1 MTLARIFHAL
11 DARLDQATRWGGLL
25 VLPLS
30 LLLAVQWPLRDLV
43 GAGSRQANDIAQWIF
58 ALYVALALRHATR
71 VRGHMA
77 TDALAARYAPATR
90 RALARWGEA
99 VCVLP
104 WALYVLVVAAA
115 PSWQSL
121 RQLEAFP
128 ETFNPLYFIVRCS
141 VWLLAL
147 LVALQALVRMSSATK
162 AP

>member
-1 MTLARIFHAL
+1 MTLARLATAL
-11 DARLDQATRWGGLL
+11 EARLDSATRWGGLL

-30 LLLAVQWPLRDLV
+30 LLLAAQWPLRDLV

-58 ALYVALALRHATR
+58 AVYVALALRHATH
-71 VRGHMA
+71 VRGHMS

-90 RALARWGEA
+90 RAIARWGEA

-104 WALYVLVVAAA
+104 WAVYVLIVAAA

-128 ETFNPLYFIVRCS
+128 ETFNPLYFIVKCS

-147 LVALQALVRMSSATK
+147 LVALQALVRMFSTAEAT
-162 AP
+162 

>member
-1 MTLARIFHAL
+1 MSFERLARGADAAL
-11 DARLDQATRWGGLL
+11 DRATRWGSLL

-30 LLLAVQWPLRDLV
+30 LLLAAQWPLRDVV

-58 ALYVALALRHATR
+58 AVYVALALRHATR

-77 TDALAARYAPATR
+77 TDALAARYAAPTR

-99 VCVLP
+99 LCVLP
-104 WALYVLVVAAA
+104 WALYVLVAAAA
-115 PSWQSL
+115 PTWQSL

-128 ETFNPLYFIVRCS
+128 ETFNPLYFIVKCS

-147 LVALQALVRMSSATK
+147 LVALQALVHVSAPEAK
-162 AP
+162 